1 MAGELSCHMILSV
14 IIVNSK
20 NCKKMYL
27 KCHFFKK
34 KNIKH

>member
-1 MAGELSCHMILSV
+1 MILSV

-34 KNIKH
+34 KILSTEADC